1 MQNQQSNMPSEGIEL
16 MTLEQL
22 EQSLPNGLHDAKICS
37 FARDLEKETLVFKVG
52 VLVGLPDD
60 PPELQD
66 RYRDAVI
73 TFTGVKLFFVEC
85 PEASSA
91 FPVPGGVFFSIDR
104 TEPGTFSREIEDRLP
119 SEIKC
124 YSLYVLD
131 WVSSIHLAAT
141 GMAFQWA

>member
-1 MQNQQSNMPSEGIEL
+1 

-22 EQSLPNGLHDAKICS
+22 EQLLPNGLHDAKIAS
-37 FARDLEKETLVFKVG
+37 FARDLENETLALRVS

-73 TFTGVKLFFVEC
+73 TFSGVRLFVVEC
-85 PEASSA
+85 PDASSA
-91 FPVPGGVFFSIDR
+91 FLAPGGVFFSIAR
-104 TEPGTFSREIEDRLP
+104 SEPGTFSREIEDRLP
-119 SEIKC
+119 SGTNY

-131 WVSSIHLAAT
+131 WESSIHLAAT
-141 GMAFQWA
+141 ELAFEWA